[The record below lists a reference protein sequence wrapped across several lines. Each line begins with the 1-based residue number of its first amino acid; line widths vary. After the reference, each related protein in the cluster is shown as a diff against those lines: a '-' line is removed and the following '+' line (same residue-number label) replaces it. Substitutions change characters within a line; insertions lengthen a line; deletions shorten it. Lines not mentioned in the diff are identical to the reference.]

1 MADGHKKGWSTFGP
15 MWTTVKSNGKT
26 ILWLL
31 AQVLIRV
38 LGKNLIDWLIG

>member
-1 MADGHKKGWSTFGP
+1 MDDSHEKRWSTSRK
-15 MWTTVKSNGKT
+15 MWTTVKTSGKT

-31 AQVLIRV
+31 AQELIRV